1 MTFGTSRNESRS
13 VRQRCIDNLAEAC
26 LEVSPS
32 VRLDSLGYLSDYQE
46 ALIEGVHPDAFVA
59 DLMAG
64 AGNELEGK
72 FRAPHSSS
80 ALAVNAF
87 GWFAGKPGLASL
99 AGHEGLELVGFEQKF
114 PTGLA
119 RAQPPNLDVVL
130 HGARGLVGVESKC
143 LEYLSPKEIKFSP
156 RYRDEIVDERRDGPW
171 FAEMIR
177 LIKEERSSYRHLDVA
192 QLIKHA
198 LGLSYRQE
206 RDVTLVYV
214 WWEPANADE
223 IPVFAAHREE
233 VMRFAETIG
242 GGALAFAAISYSE
255 LWAEWASS
263 PDETMRRHS
272 ANLQRRYV
280 RPI

>member
-1 MTFGTSRNESRS
+1 MMKSLSRQS
-13 VRQRCIDNLAEAC
+13 VPTRCRKALADGYRDANPGAV
-26 LEVSPS
+26 LGP
-32 VRLDSLGYLSDYQE
+32 DGYLSDYLE

-99 AGHEGLELVGFEQKF
+99 AGHGGLELLGFEKKF
-114 PTGLA
+114 PTGLT

-130 HGARGLVGVESKC
+130 QGRSGLVAVESKC
-143 LEYLSPKEIKFSP
+143 LEYLSPKEAKFSR

-177 LIKEERSSYRHLDVA
+177 LMEEKRSSYRHLDVA

-223 IPVFAAHREE
+223 FPVFAAHREE
-233 VMRFAETIG
+233 ISQFAKRIG
-242 GGALAFAAISYSE
+242 GGAPIFAAVSYPE
-255 LWAEWASS
+255 LWAQWASS
-263 PDETMRRHS
+263 PSED
-272 ANLQRRYV
+272 LQRHCGNLVRRYS
-280 RPI
+280 RMIKAR

>member
-1 MTFGTSRNESRS
+1 MMKSLSRQSVSARCRS
-13 VRQRCIDNLAEAC
+13 ALA
-26 LEVSPS
+26 
-32 VRLDSLGYLSDYQE
+32 DGYLEANPSAVLGADGYLADYQE

-99 AGHEGLELVGFEQKF
+99 AGHEGLDLVGFEQKF

-130 HGARGLVGVESKC
+130 QCSLGLVAVESKC
-143 LEYLSPKEIKFSP
+143 IEYLSPKEAKFSP

-177 LIKEERSSYRHLDVA
+177 LMEEERSSYRHLDVA

-223 IPVFAAHREE
+223 FPVFAAHREE
-233 VMRFAETIG
+233 VRQFAARIG
-242 GGALAFAAISYSE
+242 GSALAFAAVSYPE

-263 PDETMRRHS
+263 LSQELRRHS
-272 ANLQRRYV
+272 ANLQRRYS

>member
-1 MTFGTSRNESRS
+1 M
-13 VRQRCIDNLAEAC
+13 AC
-26 LEVSPS
+26 
-32 VRLDSLGYLSDYQE
+32 LDSLGYLSDYSD
-46 ALIEGVHPDAFVA
+46 ALLEGVHPDAFVA
-59 DLMAG
+59 DLMTG

-99 AGHEGLELVGFEQKF
+99 AGHEGLDLVGFEQKF

-130 HGARGLVGVESKC
+130 HGSSGLVAVESKC
-143 LEYLSPKEIKFSP
+143 LEYLSPKEAKFSP
-156 RYRDEIVDERRDGPW
+156 RYREEIVDERRDGPW
-171 FAEMIR
+171 YTEMIR
-177 LIKEERSSYRHLDVA
+177 LMEEGRSSYRHLDVA

-206 RDVTLVYV
+206 GDMTLVYV

-223 IPVFAAHREE
+223 NRVFAAHRDEI
-233 VMRFAETIG
+233 RQFAERIG
-242 GGALAFAAISYSE
+242 GGSLDFAAVSYPE
-255 LWAEWASS
+255 LWSEWASS
-263 PDETMRRHS
+263 PNEDLQRHS
-272 ANLQRRYV
+272 ENLHRRYARAV
-280 RPI
+280 CFDSSRPRLVSRGSRLGTS